1 MVIMSSALI
10 SRRLRQ
16 VRRNDEGVTA
26 IEFSLIVPVFLLI
39 IYGIME
45 LGRLLFVYNSLGHA
59 VYEGGRYAIVRGSE
73 SAVPATTSEIEAQ
86 VQAYA
91 TSLDPSLLNVSV
103 TFDPDNS
110 PGSTVVI
117 AATYDFTFMTN
128 LLPLSDFDLTSAT
141 DAVIAR

>member
-1 MVIMSSALI
+1 MMVRPKTLGL
-10 SRRLRQ
+10 RLLQR
-16 VRRNDEGVTA
+16 VRSDDTGVTA

-45 LGRLLFVYNSLGHA
+45 LGRLLFIYNSLGHA

-73 SAVPATTSEIEAQ
+73 SASPATTAQIEAQ
-86 VQAYA
+86 VATYA
-91 TSLDPSLLNVSV
+91 ANLDPSLLNVDV

-110 PGSTVVI
+110 PGSIVNI
-117 AATYDFTFMTN
+117 AATYDFAFMTN
-128 LLPLSDFDLTSAT
+128 LLPLSDFDLTSET

>member
-1 MVIMSSALI
+1 MVILSNAPI
-10 SRRLRQ
+10 FRRLLQ
-16 VRRNDEGVTA
+16 VRRADEGVTA

-59 VYEGGRYAIVRGSE
+59 VYEGSRYAIVRGSE
-73 SAVPATTSEIEAQ
+73 SAAPATTSQIEAQ

-91 TSLDPSLLNVSV
+91 TSLDPSLLNVNV

-117 AATYDFTFMTN
+117 AAT
-128 LLPLSDFDLTSAT
+128 
-141 DAVIAR
+141 